1 MIIRQQCKYRNFRK
15 IWGPFS
21 AQDTT
26 TLVLLKCIH
35 WLCVENIPLSKFKSL
50 QRLHHDLGLQDIALL
65 KERAIQNQ
73 SYFSGLE
80 FAESLSDIAEEELKE
95 IGWVSSCYYIRWWKY
110 WHKQSQE
117 AGVVQADYRWRDE
130 IIHPF
135 CDKCGTLSR
144 PQEKQYWVSSLRSLA
159 NKV

>member
-1 MIIRQQCKYRNFRK
+1 MFGSNMCKNYSALFALGLKEK
-15 IWGPFS
+15 IPSIKVKNILTISMQLKACLIKWSSNSNANTWTSEKFWGPFS

-35 WLCVENIPLSKFKSL
+35 WLCEENIPLSKFKSL

-65 KERAIQNQ
+65 KERTIQNQ

-95 IGWVSSCYYIRWWKY
+95 ICWVSSCYNIRWW
-110 WHKQSQE
+110 
-117 AGVVQADYRWRDE
+117 
-130 IIHPF
+130 
-135 CDKCGTLSR
+135 
-144 PQEKQYWVSSLRSLA
+144 
-159 NKV
+159 